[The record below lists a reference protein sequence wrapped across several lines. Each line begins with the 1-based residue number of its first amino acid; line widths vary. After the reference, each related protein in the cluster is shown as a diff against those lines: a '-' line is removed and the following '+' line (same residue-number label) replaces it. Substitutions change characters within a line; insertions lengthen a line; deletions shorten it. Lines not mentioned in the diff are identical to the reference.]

1 MFISISGIMV
11 LPIGSGKKELG
22 RLNKRK
28 NGLLSYQRVLS
39 DRPKLKLKIKTL
51 SQKKSASLNLLFNT
65 LDMSFSLEP
74 FVLLSWRPK
83 SLLLTF
89 LVLARI
95 GVALFSRVLR
105 PACKDPPIQEA
116 TVLIADLIPWL
127 MQFQIPM
134 AVWQTL

>member
-1 MFISISGIMV
+1 MV
-11 LPIGSGKKELG
+11 LPIGSGKKRAWEIEQE
-22 RLNKRK
+22 KEWTT
-28 NGLLSYQRVLS
+28 VLS
-39 DRPKLKLKIKTL
+39 KSAKRQAKAKAKDQNPV
-51 SQKKSASLNLLFNT
+51 QKKSASLNLLFNT

-95 GVALFSRVLR
+95 LVALFSRILR

-116 TVLIADLIPWL
+116 TVLIADLIPRL

-134 AVWQTL
+134 AV